1 MSLRKSYLLKTVQ
14 LTLVSMSQISAK
26 KINYMSGT
34 FYLFFAYLFSG
45 MFSNLCV
52 NQLILSSI
60 L

>member
-1 MSLRKSYLLKTVQ
+1 
-14 LTLVSMSQISAK
+14 
-26 KINYMSGT
+26 MSGT